1 MLLHRLRD
9 RRKSKVINNKG
20 FSLVEMIIVI
30 AIIAVL
36 TGVATV
42 TVTLINSAKAKDAS
56 ISFNSELS
64 DLSTKAQSQVC
75 TKDDGTTEPTYLY
88 CLMVYQKNNGKYY
101 LKRGYYDT
109 AAAPGTDPY
118 VFFDSENNNG
128 GDGIGLSSRVEI
140 RYTDTEG
147 VEKKIASSGSDTLQQ
162 VYIVFNRDG
171 RILEGA
177 GTFGFYK
184 KNGNNVADVAVRRN
198 GSHEVY

>member
-1 MLLHRLRD
+1 MMLHKNKN
-9 RRKSKVINNKG
+9 RRESKVINDKG

-56 ISFNSELS
+56 IAFNSELT
-64 DLSTKAQSQVC
+64 DLSTKSKSQIC
-75 TKDDGTTEPTYLY
+75 TKEDGTTEPNFLY

-101 LKRGYYDT
+101 VKRGYYNT
-109 AAAPGTDPY
+109 AAATGTDPY
-118 VFFDSENNNG
+118 VFIDSENKNG
-128 GDGIGLSSRVEI
+128 GDGIGLSSRVEV
-140 RYTDTEG
+140 RYTDTNG
-147 VEKKIASSGSDTLQQ
+147 VEKKIASSGSDTIPA
-162 VYIVFNRDG
+162 VYIVFSRDG

-198 GSHEVY
+198 GSHQVY